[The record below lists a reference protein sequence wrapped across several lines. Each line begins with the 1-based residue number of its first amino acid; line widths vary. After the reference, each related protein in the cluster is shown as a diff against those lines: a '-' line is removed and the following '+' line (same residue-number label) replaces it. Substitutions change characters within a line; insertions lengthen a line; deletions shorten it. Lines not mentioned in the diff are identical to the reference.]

1 MAITLDDIILSVIAA
16 LVGLAVTLPV
26 TYLVVERLIERNA
39 KKELEPVEK
48 TARERLTSKLGV
60 GFLTT
65 FLITITIDVT
75 SALEE
80 KRPIPKELLE
90 SYNLKLKMAQSDLE
104 MLLGLYNRVLT
115 VRIEFLTGNI
125 ISALEHL
132 QEDFEYLAETFPK
145 PPRATH
151 VRHIEN
157 LILHTVKLT
166 KEELQLLDADN
177 EQVRALEEW
186 LVGFAG
192 RRSARPQPEEPIE
205 LSGKHSIV

>member
-1 MAITLDDIILSVIAA
+1 LAITLDDIILSVIAA
-16 LVGLAVTLPV
+16 FIGLAVTLPV
-26 TYLVVERLIERNA
+26 TYLVVDRLIERNE
-39 KKELEPVEK
+39 KKELEPVVR

-65 FLITITIDVT
+65 FLITIAIDVT

-90 SYNLKLKMAQSDLE
+90 SYNLKLKMAQSELE

-115 VRIEFLTGNI
+115 VQTEHLTGSI

-132 QEDFEYLAETFPK
+132 QEDFQYLAETFPK
-145 PPRATH
+145 PPRAIH

-157 LILHTVKLT
+157 VILQTVKLT
-166 KEELQLLDADN
+166 KEELQLLGADN
-177 EQVRALEEW
+177 EQVLALEEW
-186 LVGFAG
+186 LMGFAK
-192 RRSARPQPEEPIE
+192 RRAASPVPEEPIE
-205 LSGKHSIV
+205 LSGKHSVV